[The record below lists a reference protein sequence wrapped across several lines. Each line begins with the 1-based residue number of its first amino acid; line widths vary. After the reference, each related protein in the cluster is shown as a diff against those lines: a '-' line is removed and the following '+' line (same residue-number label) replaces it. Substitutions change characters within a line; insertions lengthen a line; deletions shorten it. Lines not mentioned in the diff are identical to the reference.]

1 MISPIHRV
9 SGIMTIPDMTS
20 IAVIL
25 ICISAV
31 AHALW
36 NLVGKRRSATLTFY
50 LIANLAIGV
59 LLIPVLITH
68 WRLLALLPVGVW
80 ILVGVTGLF
89 QGLYFTGL
97 SGAYQRGDISLAY
110 PLLRSLPV
118 IFVALANFA
127 LGRGEQITLL
137 GLAGFALVAAG
148 CLMIPLPSFRSFNL
162 RHYLTLVCLFAL
174 VAALGTTGYSLVDDQ
189 ALRLL
194 RGMPQLDLSRMEQT
208 LLYMSLQTWSTTPF
222 LMAGIA
228 ISRTERRKIKPEL
241 QKGWIPA
248 ALTGLVIAAAYG
260 LVLAAMGFVANVSY
274 VVAFRQLSIPLG
286 AILGLTVEKEPCHLP
301 KILGIVVAFTGL
313 ILVALG

>member
-1 MISPIHRV
+1 
-9 SGIMTIPDMTS
+9 MTFPYMTS
-20 IAVIL
+20 IAITL

-36 NLVGKRRSATLTFY
+36 NLVGKRRNATLTFY

-59 LLIPVLITH
+59 LLIPVLIIH
-68 WRLLALLPVGVW
+68 WRVLGLLPVGVW
-80 ILVGVTGLF
+80 ILVAVTGLF

-137 GLAGFALVAAG
+137 GLAGFLLVAAG
-148 CLMIPLPSFRSFNL
+148 CLMIPLPSFRGFSL

-194 RGMPQLDLSRMEQT
+194 RGLPQLDLNRIEQT

-228 ISRTERRKIKPEL
+228 LSRAERQRIKPEL

-286 AILGLTVEKEPCHLP
+286 AILGLTVEKEPRHLP
-301 KILGIVVAFTGL
+301 KIFGIIVAFTGL